1 MILKTAVD
9 RFEENKVTEY
19 HETNR
24 FIRVHPKGDAATGRI
39 ARPAAC
45 LAALQLLAIE
55 LAMPRRCALPAKPLD
70 ALYTPSN
77 CRF

>member
-1 MILKTAVD
+1 MLERHNTIHSISALP
-9 RFEENKVTEY
+9 E
-19 HETNR
+19 
-24 FIRVHPKGDAATGRI
+24 GDAATGRI

-55 LAMPRRCALPAKPLD
+55 RAMPRRRALPAKPLD

-77 CRF
+77 RRF